1 MSLALQLL
9 QKLAAARMAEL
20 SEPSFV
26 SGAALATEFQVTRS
40 AIWKA
45 VSQLREMGT
54 EVDAITHRGYRLAQP
69 ASPLDATGVIAHM
82 DAATRACLRE
92 GRCLPA
98 IGSTNTALL
107 ERGAPPPGQFDFLT
121 TELQS
126 AGRGRRGRSWFA
138 PPGGAICLSWSWCFD
153 GMAAQM
159 GALSLATGVAVARA
173 LEQFGVRGVQLKW
186 PNDLIAAGG
195 KLGGVLIELRSE
207 AAGPVQV
214 VTGLGLNVALGQ
226 SLRTQVSASGNEPA
240 DLAELM
246 PHTAPPARNAL
257 VAAVLDHGVAAL
269 RQFAQEGFEPFRADY
284 LGRDALRDRP
294 VRIHGGSGPEAGI
307 ARGVDPDGALR
318 VEHAGAIHR
327 IMTGEVTVRVGES

>member
-9 QKLAAARMAEL
+9 QGLAAARAAETT
-20 SEPSFV
+20 SPVFV
-26 SGAALATEFQVTRS
+26 SGAALAAEYQVTRS

-45 VSQLREMGT
+45 MGQLREMGV
-54 EVDAITHRGYRLAQP
+54 EVQAITHRGYRLARP
-69 ASPLDATGVIAHM
+69 ASPLDAQGVIARL
-82 DAATRACLRE
+82 APATRARLRE
-92 GRCLPA
+92 GRCVASLA
-98 IGSTNTALL
+98 STNTALL

-126 AGRGRRGRSWFA
+126 AGRGRRGRSWLA
-138 PPGGAICLSWSWCFD
+138 PPGGAICLSWSWCFE
-153 GMAAQM
+153 GMASNM

-173 LEQFGVRGVQLKW
+173 LEQLGVRGVQLKW

-207 AAGPVQV
+207 AAGPVHV
-214 VTGLGLNVALGQ
+214 VTGLGLNVALGE
-226 SLRTQVSASGNEPA
+226 SLRAQVSASGNHPV

-246 PHTAPPARNAL
+246 PGTTLPSRNAL

-269 RQFAQEGFEPFRADY
+269 YQFAQDGFESFRADY

-294 VRIHGGSGPEAGI
+294 LHIQGGNGPATGT
-307 ARGVDPDGALR
+307 ARGVDADGALR
-318 VEHAGAIHR
+318 IEHAGAIHR
-327 IMTGEVTVRVGES
+327 ILAGEVSVRAGEP